1 MANPK
6 ESTIKKAIIAI
17 ADKRSKHPDAP
28 PLKLAQDPKLR
39 KIRQARNKVLVESL
53 QAAGLDTRRLAA
65 LGKQHDAELRRAVAK
80 YRAEAV
86 RRSRKRGPHYL
97 SVLGQCKVLVDAAD
111 QTTSVSLT
119 KPFLIWAT
127 PRSNILS
134 NSQVAPSDSWAK
146 FRVSSSGEDSYRV
159 SFYFLW
165 TNPYNTF
172 VVIDPITFVIA
183 TGYIEADADR
193 SYLTPN
199 VSNVSVDAEFSLWQW
214 WLPSPEP
221 ILSASASLGHK
232 SAVAEYFQTD
242 SQSESIAAGVRLDA
256 GTFAVPASSTV
267 VFEVAIPISFYSDS
281 GTALADFESGNFNV
295 ACPVV
300 AFPVVQLPFREA
312 RTATRRIRS

>member
-1 MANPK
+1 M
-6 ESTIKKAIIAI
+6 
-17 ADKRSKHPDAP
+17 
-28 PLKLAQDPKLR
+28 
-39 KIRQARNKVLVESL
+39 LVESL
-53 QAAGLDTRRLAA
+53 QAAGLDTHRLAA

-183 TGYIEADADR
+183 AGYIEADADR

-232 SAVAEYFQTD
+232 SAVA
-242 SQSESIAAGVRLDA
+242 SPSA
-256 GTFAVPASSTV
+256 STV
-267 VFEVAIPISFYSDS
+267 IRGRPSPTSRVAIS
-281 GTALADFESGNFNV
+281 TWLARSSLSRLCSYRSEKRG
-295 ACPVV
+295 
-300 AFPVVQLPFREA
+300 QLPGEFGHD
-312 RTATRRIRS
+312 